1 MGERLFAA
9 KLKDDSGDDFVRDY
23 DLELSEK
30 ILSVFY
36 LTRIDPI
43 DRKEGVG
50 VDVFELSS
58 FKPSGACMDIIKDI
72 TEQGLSQEWI
82 SPDIVKAMYQLL
94 EKYDVEKAIA
104 EYDGWGSPPEPLEI
118 VELIKFLKACSEC
131 NLGIYNPP
139 WYTD

>member
-9 KLKDDSGDDFVRDY
+9 KFKKGSGDDFVRNY
-23 DLELSEK
+23 DMELSEK

-36 LTRIDPI
+36 ITRIDPI

-72 TEQGLSQEWI
+72 TEEGLGQEWI
-82 SPDIVKAMYQLL
+82 SPDRVKVMFQLL
-94 EKYDVEKAIA
+94 EKIDVEKAVA
-104 EYDGWGSPPEPLEI
+104 DYDGWGPPPEPLEL
-118 VELIKFLKACSEC
+118 VDLIKFLKACSEC
-131 NLGIYNPP
+131 KLGIYNPP
-139 WYTD
+139 WYMD